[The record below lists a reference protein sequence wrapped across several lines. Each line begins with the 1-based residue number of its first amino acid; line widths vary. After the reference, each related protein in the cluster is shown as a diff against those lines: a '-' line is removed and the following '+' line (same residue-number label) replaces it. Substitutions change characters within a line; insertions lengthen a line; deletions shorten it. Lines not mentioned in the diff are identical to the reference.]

1 MEKAVKILN
10 CSGDAKK
17 TIERIDS
24 SKLLNL
30 DTKSLSRMDLFLF
43 AMALGI
49 ESGIESDLTKTDTLV
64 RGEYINTKNE
74 AYLYSTYIGDMEDT
88 EDLDELNNIGKVYS
102 KAQKYANTGFKLIDG
117 YFEKAEDV
125 VRLELLKEL
134 DEAYAELVEEA
145 NYEKSSLD

>member
-1 MEKAVKILN
+1 MDKVVKILN

-24 SKLLNL
+24 SQLLSL
-30 DTKSLSRMDLFLF
+30 DTKNCSRMELFLF

-49 ESGIESDLTKTDTLV
+49 ECGIESDLTKTETLV

-74 AYLYSTYIGDMEDT
+74 AYLYSTYIGDMDNT
-88 EDLDELNNIGKVYS
+88 DDLDVLNNVGKVYS
-102 KAQKYANTGFKLIDG
+102 KAQKYANTGFKLING
-117 YFEKAEDV
+117 YFEKAEEV

-134 DEAYAELVEEA
+134 DEAYKNIED
-145 NYEKSSLD
+145 KPMS

>member
-1 MEKAVKILN
+1 MQKSVKILN

-24 SKLLNL
+24 SKLLSL
-30 DTKSLSRMDLFLF
+30 DTKNCSRMELFLF

-74 AYLYSTYIGDMEDT
+74 AYLYSTYIGDMDNT
-88 EDLDELNNIGKVYS
+88 DDLDELNDVGKVYA
-102 KAQKYANTGFKLIDG
+102 KAQKYANTGFKLING
-117 YFEKAEDV
+117 YFEKAEEV

-134 DEAYAELVEEA
+134 DESYSDIFDVF
-145 NYEKSSLD
+145 D

>member
-1 MEKAVKILN
+1 MDKVVKILN

-24 SKLLNL
+24 SQLLSL
-30 DTKSLSRMDLFLF
+30 DTKNCSRMELFLF

-49 ESGIESDLTKTDTLV
+49 ECGIESDLTKTETLV

-74 AYLYSTYIGDMEDT
+74 AYLYSTYIGDMDNT
-88 EDLDELNNIGKVYS
+88 DDLDVLNNVGKVYS
-102 KAQKYANTGFKLIDG
+102 KAQKYANTGFKLING
-117 YFEKAEDV
+117 YFEKAEEV

-134 DEAYAELVEEA
+134 DEAYKNIE
-145 NYEKSSLD
+145 D

>member
-1 MEKAVKILN
+1 MEKTVKILN

-24 SKLLNL
+24 SQLLSL
-30 DTKSLSRMDLFLF
+30 DIKNCSRIELFLF

-49 ESGIESDLTKTDTLV
+49 ESGIESDLSKTETLV

-74 AYLYSTYIGDMEDT
+74 AYLYSTYIGDMDNIDDL
-88 EDLDELNNIGKVYS
+88 EDLNNVGNVYS
-102 KAQKYANTGFKLIDG
+102 KAQKYANTGFKLINS
-117 YFEKAEDV
+117 YFEKSEEV

-134 DEAYAELVEEA
+134 DEAYNDIME
-145 NYEKSSLD
+145 

>member
-1 MEKAVKILN
+1 MDKAVKILN

-24 SKLLNL
+24 SQLLSL
-30 DTKSLSRMDLFLF
+30 DTKNCSRMELFLF

-49 ESGIESDLTKTDTLV
+49 ECGIESDLTKTETLV

-74 AYLYSTYIGDMEDT
+74 AYLYSTYIGDMDNT
-88 EDLDELNNIGKVYS
+88 DDLDVLKNVGRVYS
-102 KAQKYANTGFKLIDG
+102 KAQKYANTGFKLING
-117 YFEKAEDV
+117 YFEKAEEV

-134 DEAYAELVEEA
+134 DEAYKNIE
-145 NYEKSSLD
+145 D

>member
-1 MEKAVKILN
+1 MDKAVKILN

-24 SKLLNL
+24 SQLLSL
-30 DTKSLSRMDLFLF
+30 DTKNCSRMELFLF

-49 ESGIESDLTKTDTLV
+49 ECGIESDLTKTETLV

-74 AYLYSTYIGDMEDT
+74 AYLYSTYIGDMDNT
-88 EDLDELNNIGKVYS
+88 DDLDVLNNVGKVYS
-102 KAQKYANTGFKLIDG
+102 KAQKYANTGFKLING
-117 YFEKAEDV
+117 YFEKAEEV

-134 DEAYAELVEEA
+134 DEAYKNIE
-145 NYEKSSLD
+145 D

>member
-1 MEKAVKILN
+1 MDKAVKILN

-24 SKLLNL
+24 SQLLSL
-30 DTKSLSRMDLFLF
+30 DTKNCSRMELFLF

-49 ESGIESDLTKTDTLV
+49 ECGIESDLTKTETLV

-74 AYLYSTYIGDMEDT
+74 AYLYSTYIGDMDNT
-88 EDLDELNNIGKVYS
+88 DDLDVLNNVGKVYS
-102 KAQKYANTGFKLIDG
+102 KAQKYANTGFKLING
-117 YFEKAEDV
+117 YFEKAEEV

-134 DEAYAELVEEA
+134 DEAYKNIED
-145 NYEKSSLD
+145 KPMS